1 MSVFWRL
8 VSTVGAVGLCALA
21 GVSSG
26 TSSPGPTGSVVRGT
40 PPHRSVTVQHDIR
53 YRIADGQPLL
63 LDAYL
68 PTPRSGRAPGVIFI
82 HGGGWTSGDKADLAP
97 EAETVAS
104 LGWVAFSIDYRLEP
118 PAAFPAAIDDTL
130 AAVRWIRARAGR
142 FGVDPR
148 RLAVFGPSAGGNLAA
163 VAATRGS
170 GSRTVGSRVAAAVS
184 WSGPMDLAAMAEGA
198 LGGAAAVRRYVGCL
212 PSECSDRYQAASPI
226 SSIDRSDAPIFL
238 ANSQYELV
246 PLAQAQEMSSLLA
259 GAHVPHQLVVVPG
272 GRHARAYEPA
282 VWANSLRFLERW
294 LGKLPV
300 QDLAPP
306 GR

>member
-142 FGVDPR
+142 FGSDPR
-148 RLAVFGPSAGGNLAA
+148 RLAV
-163 VAATRGS
+163 
-170 GSRTVGSRVAAAVS
+170 
-184 WSGPMDLAAMAEGA
+184 
-198 LGGAAAVRRYVGCL
+198 
-212 PSECSDRYQAASPI
+212 
-226 SSIDRSDAPIFL
+226 
-238 ANSQYELV
+238 
-246 PLAQAQEMSSLLA
+246 
-259 GAHVPHQLVVVPG
+259 
-272 GRHARAYEPA
+272 
-282 VWANSLRFLERW
+282 
-294 LGKLPV
+294 
-300 QDLAPP
+300 
-306 GR
+306 